1 MTFIDSRHLYFCLK
15 ERFIVNPSPNPSFL
29 VGVNPILLLFCKI
42 PTHVSNF
49 RFFIIY
55 SSSTIDIMTFFDSR
69 HLYFCLKERFI
80 VNPSPNPSFL
90 VLGKP
95 YFALILHLFGKIPTH
110 VSNFRFFFIY
120 SSSTIDIMTF
130 IDSRHLCFCLKERF
144 IVNQS
149 PNTSFLVRVNPIL
162 LLFCIYLQNYPP
174 MYQNLDFFPFIVH
187 LLLIL

>member
-90 VLGKP
+90 VGVNP
-95 YFALILHLFGKIPTH
+95 ILHFILQNTHPCIKIYDLF
-110 VSNFRFFFIY
+110 SIY
-120 SSSTIDIMTF
+120 RLSTIDIMTF
-130 IDSRHLCFCLKERF
+130 VDSRHLCFCLKERF
-144 IVNQS
+144 IVNPS
-149 PNTSFLVRVNPIL
+149 PNPSFLVGVNPIL
-162 LLFCIYLQNYPP
+162 LYLHLFCKIPTHVSNFMIY
-174 MYQNLDFFPFIVH
+174 FH
-187 LLLIL
+187 L